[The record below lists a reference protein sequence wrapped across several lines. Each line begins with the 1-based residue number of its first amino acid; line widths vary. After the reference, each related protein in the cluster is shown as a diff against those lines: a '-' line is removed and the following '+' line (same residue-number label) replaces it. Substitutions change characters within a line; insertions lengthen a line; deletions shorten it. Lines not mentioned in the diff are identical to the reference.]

1 VQENAATRRAR
12 VGKEREGCSGRRRLY
27 TTRRTSRGMTDF
39 HDNGGNERRRH
50 GKKRR
55 GPKEELEPNKLHG
68 VRLASHRNKLESTC
82 PVEDALSASA
92 DGWRGFVE
100 VATSEE
106 LENVF
111 ATSGLD
117 KICVHRMGSRSKSDV
132 FRTLHMS
139 YPVQTLEEFKTRLA
153 RFVHEELT
161 IPTIDVRTQSDGQ
174 PLNVI
179 DVVKYFSEPAAKRK
193 AILNITSFNLA
204 HTGLDGL
211 VVAPQ
216 IVRDLDLVSRVWP
229 SQRMIR
235 FYVRWLNPSCRV
247 EHRVAPDEPGA
258 PSRPLA
264 SRISLARSYYRTI
277 SCTTRLP
284 LWRR

>member
-1 VQENAATRRAR
+1 M
-12 VGKEREGCSGRRRLY
+12 Y
-27 TTRRTSRGMTDF
+27 TTRMTDF
-39 HDNGGNERRRH
+39 HDDGGNERRRH

-55 GPKEELEPNKLHG
+55 GPNEELEPNKLHG
-68 VRLASHRNKLESTC
+68 ARLASHRNKLESTC

-111 ATSGLD
+111 ATTGLD

-258 PSRPLA
+258 PSRPLCSPPDPQPAHRVSHLA
-264 SRISLARSYYRTI
+264 SRISLARSYYRTT